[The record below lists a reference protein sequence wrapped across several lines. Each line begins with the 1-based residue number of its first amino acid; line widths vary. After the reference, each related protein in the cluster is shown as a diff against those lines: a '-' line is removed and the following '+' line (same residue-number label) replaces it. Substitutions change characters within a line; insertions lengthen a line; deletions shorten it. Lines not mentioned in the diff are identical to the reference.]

1 MYRNGTQ
8 SYQRT
13 NVMTADP
20 KRLVLM
26 CYDGAIDNLKIGKQ
40 RLADKDY
47 EGKAKAL
54 IKAQDIINEL
64 LCALDYEKG
73 GSIAKSLDSLYNY
86 MLRRIF
92 HADLTRDVKAIEEVI
107 GMLTELKAAWEEIFY
122 QQGSEIGSEKAG
134 FDQEK
139 GQASG
144 TVSA

>member
-20 KRLVLM
+20 KKLVLM

-86 MLRRIF
+86 MLRRIT
-92 HADLTRDVKAIEEVI
+92 HADLTRDVKALDEVI
-107 GMLTELKAAWEEIFY
+107 GMLGELKSAWQQIFY
-122 QQGSEIGSEKAG
+122 GREKEVSPQEAGSDDHRAE
-134 FDQEK
+134 
-139 GQASG
+139 ASG
-144 TVSA
+144 FVSA

>member
-20 KRLVLM
+20 KKLVLM
-26 CYDGAIDNLKIGKQ
+26 CYDGAIDSLKIGKQ
-40 RLADKDY
+40 RLAEKDY

-86 MLRRIF
+86 MLRRIT
-92 HADLTRDVKAIEEVI
+92 HADLTRDVKALDEVI
-107 GMLTELKAAWEEIFY
+107 GMLGELKSAWQQIFY
-122 QQGSEIGSEKAG
+122 GREKEVSPQEAGSD
-134 FDQEK
+134 DQRAE
-139 GQASG
+139 ASG
-144 TVSA
+144 FVSA